1 MSPGSDAGP
10 PRALVA
16 RRAWRGFAERDA
28 DAIVAA
34 AGEEVLWRP
43 SHARDGLRGHA
54 ALVAYFAG
62 LAREGLR
69 QEAVVYAAQ
78 EDPGGVLLTGTL
90 RDVRPDG
97 HREAQCAWAYR
108 FEDDVM
114 VEGVVCTDE
123 DEARRVLAGIPVP

>member
-1 MSPGSDAGP
+1 VPFERDPAV
-10 PRALVA
+10 PRAFVA

-34 AGEEVLWRP
+34 AGEDVLWRP

-62 LAREGLR
+62 LAREGVR
-69 QEAVVYAAQ
+69 QEAVIYAAQ

-90 RDVRPDG
+90 RDVRSDG

-108 FEDDVM
+108 FEDDVL

-123 DEARRVLAGIPVP
+123 DEARRVRAGVLVP

>member
-1 MSPGSDAGP
+1 MSTLSS
-10 PRALVA
+10 RASVA

-34 AGEEVLWRP
+34 AGDGPLWRP

-62 LAREGLR
+62 LTAEGLG
-69 QEAVVYAAQ
+69 QEAVVYAMQ
-78 EDPGGVLLTGTL
+78 EEPGGVLLTGTL
-90 RDVRPDG
+90 REVRRDG
-97 HREAQCAWAYR
+97 HRESQCAWAYR
-108 FEDDVM
+108 FEDDVL
-114 VEGVVCTDE
+114 VEAVVCTDE